1 MIFTTT
7 VLSPGQS
14 SLPLPP
20 SISPFD
26 AHPPTSAGDSLVC
39 RARASTPA
47 SQNTPTET
55 QRPPAPR
62 KCCTLATAVPDP
74 QRSTHNAPSLS
85 LAAALEAAPPP
96 TEAHPAAHISTHP
109 PPPFFLHSFP
119 VAWSSVLNLPPA
131 VAQPVMKISDAV
143 WLRSEGKNVDGPP
156 FVLGSITN
164 VQQGG
169 ARLTVRR
176 PDGTEGTF
184 DNRSADVFRA
194 NPKGQVAP
202 DHCAL
207 IHLNEP
213 CVLDNSKERYIKGDI
228 YTYTGKIL
236 VALNPFEV
244 LPIYGH
250 APPLPLPSLPLF
262 SSSLPSHT
270 LPVLTSTACSPRP
283 HPPPND
289 ARTAPS
295 PHPSSGRQ
303 PPHPRSPP
311 LAHAHTTTARHP
323 ARSPPKPSPPNEP
336 PSSCAHVPTM
346 SRDAA
351 SRTWADLLTRTSVP
365 KARSLTSTRWARS
378 RSST

>member
-1 MIFTTT
+1 MLHARHRRPRPAA
-7 VLSPGQS
+7 VHPQR
-14 SLPLPP
+14 SLPL
-20 SISPFD
+20 
-26 AHPPTSAGDSLVC
+26 TC
-39 RARASTPA
+39 RP
-47 SQNTPTET
+47 
-55 QRPPAPR
+55 
-62 KCCTLATAVPDP
+62 
-74 QRSTHNAPSLS
+74 
-85 LAAALEAAPPP
+85 ALEAAPPP
-96 TEAHPAAHISTHP
+96 TEAHPAAHISTDP

-143 WLRSEGKNVDGPP
+143 WLRSEGKNVDGAP

-236 VALNPFEV
+236 VALNPFEERPD
-244 LPIYGH
+244 LYGDQMH
-250 APPLPLPSLPLF
+250 RRRDY
-262 SSSLPSHT
+262 T
-270 LPVLTSTACSPRP
+270 EP
-283 HPPPND
+283 HPNP
-289 ARTAPS
+289 
-295 PHPSSGRQ
+295 
-303 PPHPRSPP
+303 
-311 LAHAHTTTARHP
+311 
-323 ARSPPKPSPPNEP
+323 
-336 PSSCAHVPTM
+336 
-346 SRDAA
+346 
-351 SRTWADLLTRTSVP
+351 
-365 KARSLTSTRWARS
+365 
-378 RSST
+378 

>member
-1 MIFTTT
+1 MCTRISVHTLPPKLPF
-7 VLSPGQS
+7 LPKGRQS
-14 SLPLPP
+14 SLPFPP

-26 AHPPTSAGDSLVC
+26 AHPPTSALDSPFC

-47 SQNTPTET
+47 SQNTPTES

-74 QRSTHNAPSLS
+74 QRSTHSAPSLS
-85 LAAALEAAPPP
+85 LAAPRSKRRLLPRRRTPPRTSPP
-96 TEAHPAAHISTHP
+96 TP

-143 WLRSEGKNVDGPP
+143 WLRSEGKNVDGAP

-270 LPVLTSTACSPRP
+270 LPVLTSTACPPRP

-295 PHPSSGRQ
+295 PHPSSGRH
-303 PPHPRSPP
+303 PPTLARAPSPTHTPPPPATPLALRQNHRLPTNPQALAHTSPP
-311 LAHAHTTTARHP
+311 CRVTQRVAHGP
-323 ARSPPKPSPPNEP
+323 I
-336 PSSCAHVPTM
+336 C
-346 SRDAA
+346 
-351 SRTWADLLTRTSVP
+351 
-365 KARSLTSTRWARS
+365 
-378 RSST
+378 

>member
-14 SLPLPP
+14 SLPFPP

-47 SQNTPTET
+47 SQNTPTES

-62 KCCTLATAVPDP
+62 KCCTLTTAVPDP

-143 WLRSEGKNVDGPP
+143 WLRSEGKNVDAPP

-250 APPLPLPSLPLF
+250 APPLPLPSLP
-262 SSSLPSHT
+262 
-270 LPVLTSTACSPRP
+270 SP
-283 HPPPND
+283 
-289 ARTAPS
+289 PS
-295 PHPSSGRQ
+295 PSS
-303 PPHPRSPP
+303 PPRSPP
-311 LAHAHTTTARHP
+311 TRFPSSLDRLLTASASPTKRRAHRP
-323 ARSPPKPSPPNEP
+323 FSSPFLWPPTPP
-336 PSSCAHVPTM
+336 PSLAPP
-346 SRDAA
+346 RP
-351 SRTWADLLTRTSVP
+351 RTHHHRP
-365 KARSLTSTRWARS
+365 PPRSLSAKTIASQRTPKLLRTRPHHVA
-378 RSST
+378 